1 LFATEKGMGGNQKSI
16 RQLLSLMIAI
26 LMMIVN
32 LMMAMTMQ
40 KRRRRSWTVVQ
51 RERGR
56 RCYIQTAK
64 LGWLSS

>member
-1 LFATEKGMGGNQKSI
+1 LFATEKGMGENQKRI

-40 KRRRRSWTVVQ
+40 KRRRSWTLVQ